1 MNSEV
6 LILSINIAAIVVM
19 LICLATVFKLR
30 ANIPG
35 GVVGKQWGYLTTLV
49 TLFTAGYFVTPFFT
63 SLPSDVIKLVIAAIF
78 FFGAVYVLI
87 TVRLIY
93 RIIEEMTR

>member
-1 MNSEV
+1 MTPT
-6 LILSINIAAIVVM
+6 LILAINIAAIVVM
-19 LICLATVFKLR
+19 LVCLATVYKLR

-35 GVVGKQWGYLTTLV
+35 GVVGKQWGILTTLV
-49 TLFTAGYFVTPFFT
+49 TLFTLGYFVTPFFA
-63 SLPSDVIKLVIAAIF
+63 SLPANVIDLVVALIF

-93 RIIEEMTR
+93 RIIEEMTS

>member
-1 MNSEV
+1 MNSV
-6 LILSINIAAIVVM
+6 TLIFTINIAAIVVM
-19 LICLATVFKLR
+19 LVCLATVFKLR

-35 GVVGKQWGYLTTLV
+35 GVVGKQWGILTFLV
-49 TLFTAGYFVTPFFT
+49 TLFTAGYFVTPFFAG
-63 SLPSDVIKLVIAAIF
+63 LPADVMNLVIALIF
-78 FFGAVYVLI
+78 FFGAIYVLI

>member
-1 MNSEV
+1 MTPA
-6 LILSINIAAIVVM
+6 LILSINIAAIAVM
-19 LICLATVFKLR
+19 LICLATVYKLR

-35 GVVGKQWGYLTTLV
+35 GVVGKQWSLLTTLV
-49 TLFTAGYFVTPFFT
+49 TLFTLGYFVTPFFNR
-63 SLPSDVIKLVIAAIF
+63 LPADIMNVVVALIF

-93 RIIEEMTR
+93 RIIEEMTS

>member
-1 MNSEV
+1 MNPV

-19 LICLATVFKLR
+19 LVCLATVYKLR

-35 GVVGKQWGYLTTLV
+35 GVVGKQWGYLTLLV
-49 TLFTAGYFVTPFFT
+49 TLFTVGYFVTPFFT
-63 SLPSDVIKLVIAAIF
+63 SLPTDVMNLVVALIF

-87 TVRLIY
+87 TIRLIY
-93 RIIEEMTR
+93 RIIEEMTS

>member
-1 MNSEV
+1 MNSV
-6 LILSINIAAIVVM
+6 SLIFTINIAAIVVM
-19 LICLATVFKLR
+19 LVCLATVFKLR

-35 GVVGKQWGYLTTLV
+35 GVVGKQWGILTFLV
-49 TLFTAGYFVTPFFT
+49 TLFTAGYFVTPFFAG
-63 SLPSDVIKLVIAAIF
+63 LPADVMNLVIALIF

>member
-1 MNSEV
+1 MSCLV
-6 LILSINIAAIVVM
+6 LAMIFPACAGLLGCRAPV
-19 LICLATVFKLR
+19 LKLR
-30 ANIPG
+30 ANRLV
-35 GVVGKQWGYLTTLV
+35 GVVGKQWRLLTVLV

-63 SLPSDVIKLVIAAIF
+63 RLPADVINLLVACIF

-93 RIIEEMTR
+93 RIIEEMTT

>member
-1 MNSEV
+1 MTPT
-6 LILSINIAAIVVM
+6 LILTINIAAIVVM
-19 LICLATVFKLR
+19 LVCLATVYKLR

-35 GVVGKQWGYLTTLV
+35 GVVGKQWGYLTSLV
-49 TLFTAGYFVTPFFT
+49 TLFTLGYFVTPFFT
-63 SLPSDVIKLVIAAIF
+63 NLPADIINLVIALIF

>member
-1 MNSEV
+1 MTPT
-6 LILSINIAAIVVM
+6 LILSINVAAIAVM

-49 TLFTAGYFVTPFFT
+49 TLFTIGYFVTPFFT
-63 SLPSDVIKLVIAAIF
+63 SLPAEVMNVVVALIF

-87 TVRLIY
+87 TIRLIY
-93 RIIEEMTR
+93 RIIEEMTS

>member
-1 MNSEV
+1 MTPT
-6 LILSINIAAIVVM
+6 LILAINIAAIVVM
-19 LICLATVFKLR
+19 LVCLATVYKLR

-35 GVVGKQWGYLTTLV
+35 GVVGRQWGILTTLV
-49 TLFTAGYFVTPFFT
+49 TLFTLGYFVTPFFT
-63 SLPSDVIKLVIAAIF
+63 SLPADIINLVVALIF

-93 RIIEEMTR
+93 RIIEEMTH

>member
-1 MNSEV
+1 MTSS
-6 LILSINIAAIVVM
+6 LILTINIAAIAVM
-19 LICLATVFKLR
+19 LVCLVTVLKLR

-35 GVVGKQWGYLTTLV
+35 GVVGKQWRFLTFLV

-63 SLPSDVIKLVIAAIF
+63 SLPAEVINIVVALIF
-78 FFGAVYVLI
+78 LFGAVYVLI

-93 RIIEEMTR
+93 RIIEEMTS

>member
-1 MNSEV
+1 MTPT
-6 LILSINIAAIVVM
+6 LILSINIAAIAVM

-49 TLFTAGYFVTPFFT
+49 TLFTIGYFVTPFFT
-63 SLPSDVIKLVIAAIF
+63 SLPAEVINVVVALIF

-87 TVRLIY
+87 TIRLIY
-93 RIIEEMTR
+93 RIIEEMTS

>member
-1 MNSEV
+1 MTPT
-6 LILSINIAAIVVM
+6 LILVINIAAIAVM
-19 LICLATVFKLR
+19 LVCLATVYKLR

-35 GVVGKQWGYLTTLV
+35 GVVGKQWGILTTLV
-49 TLFTAGYFVTPFFT
+49 TLFTLGYFVTPFFT
-63 SLPSDVIKLVIAAIF
+63 SLPANVIDLVVALIF

-93 RIIEEMTR
+93 RIIEEMTS

>member
-1 MNSEV
+1 MTSN
-6 LILSINIAAIVVM
+6 LILFINIAAIAVM
-19 LICLATVFKLR
+19 LFCLATVLKLR

-35 GVVGKQWGYLTTLV
+35 GVVGKQWRLLTVLV

-63 SLPSDVIKLVIAAIF
+63 RLPADVINLLVAFIF
-78 FFGAVYVLI
+78 LFGAVYVLI

-93 RIIEEMTR
+93 RIIEEMTS

>member
-1 MNSEV
+1 MTPN
-6 LILSINIAAIVVM
+6 LIFSINIAAIAVM
-19 LICLATVFKLR
+19 LFCLATVLRLR

-35 GVVGKQWGYLTTLV
+35 GVVGKQWGLLTTLV
-49 TLFTAGYFVTPFFT
+49 TLFTVGYFVTPFFT
-63 SLPSDVIKLVIAAIF
+63 SLPPEIINVVVALIF

-93 RIIEEMTR
+93 RIIEEMTS

>member
-1 MNSEV
+1 MTST
-6 LILSINIAAIVVM
+6 LILSINIAAIAVM
-19 LICLATVFKLR
+19 LFCLATVFRLR

-35 GVVGKQWGYLTTLV
+35 GVVGKQWGFLTTLV
-49 TLFTAGYFVTPFFT
+49 TLFTIGYFVTPFFT
-63 SLPSDVIKLVIAAIF
+63 SLPAEIMAVVVALIF

-93 RIIEEMTR
+93 RIIEEMTS

>member
-1 MNSEV
+1 MIPN
-6 LILSINIAAIVVM
+6 LILSINVAAIAVM
-19 LICLATVFKLR
+19 LFCLMTVFRLR
-30 ANIPG
+30 SKIPG
-35 GVVGKQWGYLTTLV
+35 GIVGKQWRFLTMLV

-63 SLPSDVIKLVIAAIF
+63 SLPAAIINVVVALIF

-93 RIIEEMTR
+93 RIIEEMAS

>member
-1 MNSEV
+1 MTPT
-6 LILSINIAAIVVM
+6 LILAVNIAAIAVM
-19 LICLATVFKLR
+19 LLCLTTVYRLR
-30 ANIPG
+30 SRIPG
-35 GVVGKQWGYLTTLV
+35 GVVGKQWGYLTALV

-63 SLPSDVIKLVIAAIF
+63 SLPAEVISLTVALIF